1 MSETPKAKTT
11 AKKPAPKKA
20 VRADSTNADKP
31 VKATKTTTPRKAP
44 VKKTTAEQVIE
55 AIDEALE
62 VVEANKA
69 TVKKVV
75 KTVAPKVTDEQVDNL
90 LFEAPSFWAKV
101 KAFFTGK

>member
-31 VKATKTTTPRKAP
+31 VKAVKKTAPKKAP
-44 VKKTTAEQVIE
+44 VKKSTTDQVVE
-55 AIDEALE
+55 AIDEALA

-75 KTVAPKVTDEQVDNL
+75 KTVAPKVTDEQVDTL